1 MTGSVGKT
9 TTKEMISAVLE
20 KKYRVVK
27 TQGNWNSQIGVAMM
41 MFELEPETELAI
53 FEMGMSLPGE
63 MARLVEIAKPQTAV
77 MTNIGCPISE
87 ILAAVKILPR
97 RKDILSNMSELP
109 TMANCIFAEMAT

>member
-1 MTGSVGKT
+1 M
-9 TTKEMISAVLE
+9 E

-77 MTNIGCPISE
+77 MTNIGVSHIGNLGSRE
-87 ILAAVKILPR
+87 NIAKEKGHIVKYVGTSHDGKLYICGNGDMKQITRENVPYSL
-97 RKDILSNMSELP
+97 
-109 TMANCIFAEMAT
+109 C